1 LNLKESA
8 VFILWEIARKN
19 NIIPILDS
27 IFPERKR
34 DGQSRGKFLLLAA
47 IQRAISPGS
56 KREFSEWA
64 SGTSLPSI
72 ADFDSERLTSQHFW
86 DQMDGIDEEMLTKAE
101 NEITS
106 QIFKNYHF
114 SISRLALDYT
124 NYFSFIATDNE
135 RNKIAQRGH
144 NKQKR
149 NDLRQYSLAL
159 ITTKELMLPLCSYVY
174 EGNINDVTVFPS
186 YINKMKER
194 LSGFNSEKEITIIFD
209 KGSNSKANFDEV
221 EQLGFMYICG
231 FSLNQCKKLIEIPLT
246 EYLPVKVNGKDILTH
261 RKTAIVSEKEREC
274 VLLFS
279 SKLKAG
285 LVRGLKKELAGKKE
299 KLDELKKQLNNP
311 KSNISRDSV
320 DIKGKITNIISG
332 NHGPEIITVLLT
344 GESVVQDIDVSL
356 NGESFHRVCEKYFG
370 KKLLITNQDKWAT
383 EEIISSY
390 FGQSDIEKIFKHSK
404 NPDHFAVRPQF
415 HWTDNKMRVH
425 IFVCLLGL
433 MLTSLL
439 RKEFVDSGIKI
450 ENARILDLLSQ
461 IRETIILKPNSK
473 NKSGFEVK
481 KTLEEMTEEQRKIWE
496 TAKKFVKS

>member
-1 LNLKESA
+1 LLNLKESA

-34 DGQSRGKFLLLAA
+34 DGQSRGKSLLLAA

-209 KGSNSKANFDEV
+209 KGSNSKANFEEV
-221 EQLGFMYICG
+221 ERLDFKYICS
-231 FSLNQCKKLIEIPLT
+231 FSLNHCKELIEISIT
-246 EYLPVKVNGKDILTH
+246 EYLPVKVNGKDILTY
-261 RKTAIVSEKEREC
+261 RKTAIVSEKEIEC

-285 LVRGLKKELAGKKE
+285 LLRGLKKELAGKKE
-299 KLDELKKQLNNP
+299 KLDELKKQLSNP
-311 KSNISRDSV
+311 KSIISRKTV
-320 DIKGKITNIISG
+320 DIKMKINNIISG
-332 NHGPEIITVLLT
+332 NHGSEIITVSLT
-344 GESVVQDIDVSL
+344 GKRLVKDMEYSL
-356 NGESFHRVCEKYFG
+356 NDESFNQVCEKYFG
-370 KKLLITNQDKWAT
+370 KKLLITNQDKWST

-390 FGQSDIEKIFKHSK
+390 FGQSDIEKIFKQSK

-450 ENARILDLLSQ
+450 ENGRILDLLSMLRFHPIFQ
-461 IRETIILKPNSK
+461 
-473 NKSGFEVK
+473 
-481 KTLEEMTEEQRKIWE
+481 
-496 TAKKFVKS
+496 